1 MWGLTHHFLPVE
13 KLGFILDK
21 ADGCNTLRLQPVIS
35 SSLKNIILKNI
46 DTLGLTTVCN
56 IIMCQQISRLDFNQT
71 QLTSKSS
78 QTNFFF
84 NTLV

>member
-1 MWGLTHHFLPVE
+1 MWGLTHHFLPVK

-46 DTLGLTTVCN
+46 DTLRLTTLLCVN
-56 IIMCQQISRLDFNQT
+56 KFQDWIFNQT
-71 QLTSKSS
+71 HSIDIKIITKK
-78 QTNFFF
+78 FFF